1 MSDNSSELGS
11 FLAGFI
17 IGGLVGAAVALL
29 TAPQSGEETRK
40 YISDKS
46 IELKN
51 TAVEKAELARTKAEA
66 AATEAQHYA
75 EDIKKRSQ
83 ELYTEQKSKIQRK
96 PKDVPVELPGEA
108 SGETPA

>member
-1 MSDNSSELGS
+1 MKKMMSSV
-11 FLAGFI
+11 LAI
-17 IGGLVGAAVALL
+17 LVIAMFVL
-29 TAPQSGEETRK
+29 TACGPK
-40 YISDKS
+40 P
-46 IELKN
+46 
-51 TAVEKAELARTKAEA
+51 TAAPTAAPATAKPATAAPATVAPATEAPATEA

-83 ELYTEQKSKIQRK
+83 DLYTEQKAKIQRK

>member
-51 TAVEKAELARTKAEA
+51 TAVEKAEQAREKAEA

-75 EDIKKRSQ
+75 DDLKKRSQ
-83 ELYTEQKSKIQRK
+83 ELYTEQKAKIQRK